1 MKKHF
6 KTRWEDHL
14 KRVTARVLIAVLTVT
29 TCMQGLV
36 FPAHAESYGKNGIVR
51 ENMTSWQ
58 IVDDMGLGYNIG
70 NTFDSIGSW
79 ITIDDPWEY
88 QRAWNNDTVS
98 KHFIQK
104 VHQAGFKTIR
114 LPVSWAKWID
124 GNNQI
129 DPGYMSAVQTV
140 VDWCMEEDM
149 YVILNIHH
157 DSGAADNS
165 WVRNIVTD
173 FDSTSRKY
181 AAVWNQIATNFAGYG
196 DHLIFE
202 GMNEVEFPAASSK
215 SRQYELLNHLNQLF
229 VDTVRATG
237 GNNAGRHLLIPG
249 FNTDIKQTCDRRYH
263 MPEDPAGRCI
273 LSIHYYSPSPF
284 AVAEHNVDWCEPVT
298 TWGSEEDIAAVRE
311 HFDMLANNFLGK
323 GVPVI
328 IGEYGVLT
336 EDNKEKQSIR
346 DYVKKVPE
354 IIMEYGMCPVLW
366 DTSNAGDM
374 KFIERNSGEF
384 YDAQIRAN
392 YAELAQKK
400 ASGQIARKDLSITN
414 YKEVQLP
421 ISPGGWVSL
430 ASYDPSKILGVKFSL
445 ICSSDWDSYGGGGIW
460 IDGYDNT
467 PQYQFNSVFDEVT
480 YMFTEEERGRLGDRL
495 GIFLWWTDESKGGNR
510 VSDLAFENGR
520 VTILYAEGENVNT
533 AGPYTN
539 SGGGGGGGGGNGR
552 PNHGTNPGG
561 SGNQY
566 GEREVKAYPYSLD
579 GLNKDGYSCT
589 VNIKELYD
597 GFELGDKIRLTIY
610 PLTDDWASG
619 AIEIPG
625 LEDNGFGGNKQ
636 EFVFIPAQNT
646 MVVKLWVTG
655 NKRSYFRFAMRCE
668 VIEKGNQDPI
678 LVKNGEELSYT
689 WDDLMKI
696 AGVSGDRNKN
706 QKLKVTFAVE
716 NPEGL
721 PVKDVSVHM
730 YKANGVSF
738 SSTLGS
744 EENDNTA
751 GASISGAPRKQDVAV
766 NLKNSSGSDI
776 LIKGIYVEVLEEEDD
791 PNVLQKMQGGITN
804 FSREAMTVQNYDG
817 SEPEGIKIYF
827 TTEDKDFK
835 AEKFGGKLFVN
846 DMGWDDGMEGKDWT
860 VKNDDGGMYIFIPKE
875 KYEASANK
883 VWFNLW
889 ELQDGFTITKVIVIE
904 QEEENPFSPVLVKAG
919 ESVDYPLKDLLEQAG
934 IASGGMARITVK
946 VRRLDA
952 AATATAEVSLTDR
965 KGYVLSAMSSGTTAW
980 HTPDPI
986 LTAVVNQEDVL
997 KISAAQSEDVA
1008 GDFEIEN
1015 ITVEPVTADILT
1027 EIGSMGSVAL
1037 PQAVIDEAK
1046 VAAVTGERAGVKVY
1060 YSFSGDDIKNS
1071 GIALKV
1077 NGTELACAD
1086 WETGSDG
1093 EGAYIWADCGNL
1105 RDLGLSMSWWDENPA
1120 PSLAVKKLVV
1130 VKTAEQKE
1138 EFSSFT
1144 MNAGEVRDYALKD
1157 LLEQSGIASGSLAKI
1172 TVKVRRFEGEG
1183 TAMAEVS
1190 LSSQDGYVLSAM
1202 SSGTTAWHTP
1212 DPVLTAVVSTEDIL
1226 KIEAVQSEDVTG
1238 KFEVEEITIEPADDS
1253 ALAKI
1258 GSMGSVAFPQ
1268 AVIDQAVEAAVTGER
1283 AGVKVYYSFSGDDIK
1298 NSGIALKVNGAEFA
1312 CADWETDSDADGDF
1326 IWADCGS
1333 LSSFGLLM
1341 SWWDENPAP
1350 SLTIKKLV
1358 AVKKEAGEDPGE
1370 TDNIVKGETAEINL
1384 AKYDTEGVL
1393 GSNPVRM
1400 EITFTAEAGY
1410 KGEVELKDA
1419 SHSGVTIVGEFS
1431 NDNGG
1436 ECQAV
1441 VIGNPQNNKVTV
1453 KLSDDASAESC
1464 IIKDIQIIEE
1474 ALDSGS
1480 LAGLS
1485 ADWTGKVIFS
1495 GEAIEDQTDGE
1506 ETCALKIYL
1515 SEEVTLT
1522 DGSVAGWWNDG
1533 WRQKGFDELITGN
1546 DEEGY
1551 YICFEDCGGPSNG
1564 VGEVNLNH
1572 YGNWSNADW
1581 KVEVK
1586 KVVLVS
1592 QVAGN
1597 HLLPA
1602 VEEAVKLGKNLFR
1615 LPVMNVPVGMEYTVS
1630 DSMKEENGGQK
1641 GILRIA
1647 TSADWKEYEESAE
1660 ARATSSNT
1668 AFDGW
1673 KAVTKKLPVEP
1684 ESQREY
1690 EFAPAERNAIGRMIE
1705 WAKKEDSEDF
1715 PVLYFDLDAVG
1726 YWIEQ
1731 MILIF
1736 DPEDILETDGF
1747 GYDIDLD

>member
-88 QRAWNNDTVS
+88 QRAWNNDPVS

-173 FDSTSRKY
+173 FDGTSRKY

-249 FNTDIKQTCDRRYH
+249 FNTDIKQTCDRRCH

-346 DYVKKVPE
+346 DYVRKVPE

-445 ICSSDWDSYGGGGIW
+445 TCSSDWDSYGGGGIW

-510 VSDLAFENGR
+510 VNDLAFENGR

-696 AGVSGDRNKN
+696 AGASGDRNKN

-744 EENDNTA
+744 AENDNTA

-776 LIKGIYVEVLEEEDD
+776 LMKGIYVEVLEEEDD

-827 TTEDKDFK
+827 TTEDKDF
-835 AEKFGGKLFVN
+835 
-846 DMGWDDGMEGKDWT
+846 
-860 VKNDDGGMYIFIPKE
+860 
-875 KYEASANK
+875 
-883 VWFNLW
+883 
-889 ELQDGFTITKVIVIE
+889 
-904 QEEENPFSPVLVKAG
+904 
-919 ESVDYPLKDLLEQAG
+919 
-934 IASGGMARITVK
+934 
-946 VRRLDA
+946 
-952 AATATAEVSLTDR
+952 
-965 KGYVLSAMSSGTTAW
+965 
-980 HTPDPI
+980 
-986 LTAVVNQEDVL
+986 
-997 KISAAQSEDVA
+997 
-1008 GDFEIEN
+1008 
-1015 ITVEPVTADILT
+1015 
-1027 EIGSMGSVAL
+1027 
-1037 PQAVIDEAK
+1037 
-1046 VAAVTGERAGVKVY
+1046 
-1060 YSFSGDDIKNS
+1060 
-1071 GIALKV
+1071 
-1077 NGTELACAD
+1077 
-1086 WETGSDG
+1086 
-1093 EGAYIWADCGNL
+1093 
-1105 RDLGLSMSWWDENPA
+1105 
-1120 PSLAVKKLVV
+1120 
-1130 VKTAEQKE
+1130 
-1138 EFSSFT
+1138 
-1144 MNAGEVRDYALKD
+1144 
-1157 LLEQSGIASGSLAKI
+1157 
-1172 TVKVRRFEGEG
+1172 
-1183 TAMAEVS
+1183 
-1190 LSSQDGYVLSAM
+1190 
-1202 SSGTTAWHTP
+1202 
-1212 DPVLTAVVSTEDIL
+1212 
-1226 KIEAVQSEDVTG
+1226 
-1238 KFEVEEITIEPADDS
+1238 
-1253 ALAKI
+1253 
-1258 GSMGSVAFPQ
+1258 
-1268 AVIDQAVEAAVTGER
+1268 
-1283 AGVKVYYSFSGDDIK
+1283 
-1298 NSGIALKVNGAEFA
+1298 
-1312 CADWETDSDADGDF
+1312 
-1326 IWADCGS
+1326 
-1333 LSSFGLLM
+1333 
-1341 SWWDENPAP
+1341 
-1350 SLTIKKLV
+1350 
-1358 AVKKEAGEDPGE
+1358 
-1370 TDNIVKGETAEINL
+1370 
-1384 AKYDTEGVL
+1384 
-1393 GSNPVRM
+1393 
-1400 EITFTAEAGY
+1400 
-1410 KGEVELKDA
+1410 
-1419 SHSGVTIVGEFS
+1419 
-1431 NDNGG
+1431 
-1436 ECQAV
+1436 
-1441 VIGNPQNNKVTV
+1441 
-1453 KLSDDASAESC
+1453 
-1464 IIKDIQIIEE
+1464 
-1474 ALDSGS
+1474 
-1480 LAGLS
+1480 
-1485 ADWTGKVIFS
+1485 
-1495 GEAIEDQTDGE
+1495 
-1506 ETCALKIYL
+1506 
-1515 SEEVTLT
+1515 
-1522 DGSVAGWWNDG
+1522 
-1533 WRQKGFDELITGN
+1533 
-1546 DEEGY
+1546 
-1551 YICFEDCGGPSNG
+1551 
-1564 VGEVNLNH
+1564 
-1572 YGNWSNADW
+1572 
-1581 KVEVK
+1581 
-1586 KVVLVS
+1586 
-1592 QVAGN
+1592 
-1597 HLLPA
+1597 
-1602 VEEAVKLGKNLFR
+1602 
-1615 LPVMNVPVGMEYTVS
+1615 
-1630 DSMKEENGGQK
+1630 
-1641 GILRIA
+1641 
-1647 TSADWKEYEESAE
+1647 
-1660 ARATSSNT
+1660 
-1668 AFDGW
+1668 
-1673 KAVTKKLPVEP
+1673 
-1684 ESQREY
+1684 
-1690 EFAPAERNAIGRMIE
+1690 
-1705 WAKKEDSEDF
+1705 
-1715 PVLYFDLDAVG
+1715 
-1726 YWIEQ
+1726 
-1731 MILIF
+1731 
-1736 DPEDILETDGF
+1736 
-1747 GYDIDLD
+1747 